1 MLWHC
6 WLGTRKSIQPVK
18 IEWWDEMLSGARRKW
33 FEYGPADAT
42 ATPSS
47 VASLKSSLVFNFLV
61 LAYAYPGYH
70 ENEATKRVSIYLGRV
85 YMTQEQPLITPNIP
99 KLDVTRPVHSAR
111 SSSHSFHW
119 HHGFLS
125 ATEPTTISFLLG
137 MGLTCDCSISIR
149 WNKRPASLRHT
160 TNSWQLHPHSLS

>member
-1 MLWHC
+1 MRCWH
-6 WLGTRKSIQPVK
+6 GYQSA
-18 IEWWDEMLSGARRKW
+18 ARRKW
-33 FEYGPADAT
+33 FAYGPADAT

-47 VASLKSSLVFNFLV
+47 VASLKSSLVSPFWCWFT
-61 LAYAYPGYH
+61 PGYP
-70 ENEATKRVSIYLGRV
+70 EKEATKRVSIYLGRV

-149 WNKRPASLRHT
+149 WNKRPASLWHT